1 MDFFSGIEINLGGRP
16 VAGRGAA
23 HLIKK
28 KKIGCLMKKTLA
40 RVAHIVAMIVPVDP
54 LGVNYGLDM
63 VIFCYL

>member
-1 MDFFSGIEINLGGRP
+1 
-16 VAGRGAA
+16 
-23 HLIKK
+23 
-28 KKIGCLMKKTLA
+28 MKKTLA